1 MIKILS
7 LYQLRDDQIVPIRLR
22 DERVVGRE
30 LRLCELA
37 MCASADRPAK
47 LHLIRDQCMR
57 MITRPFS
64 QRKQVPTKMAVVS
77 GGNRFYALYKY

>member
-1 MIKILS
+1 MIKIPP
-7 LYQLRDDQIVPIRLR
+7 LYLFRDDQIVPIRLR

-30 LRLCELA
+30 LRLCEIA

-47 LHLIRDQCMR
+47 LLIREQCMR